1 MEEDLFGKV
10 TKLREHRWTIM
21 RSVGMFSRPL
31 AVRAWLLGA
40 QQNKV
45 LSKRLPAGRSCN
57 SAICRYNKGGTAM
70 DPCDFSTG
78 PAAQAVQLTS
88 IRVKACACEVRR

>member
-21 RSVGMFSRPL
+21 RLVSMFGRPL

-40 QQNKV
+40 QQDKV

-57 SAICRYNKGGTAM
+57 SAIRRYNKGGTAM
-70 DPCDFSTG
+70 DPCDFST
-78 PAAQAVQLTS
+78 AAQAVQLTS